1 MQQADAA
8 PRRSKTTANLRML
21 GIPALA
27 IAVLLLGLELHPK
40 HGILFAIPV
49 VVLVLAVLEAVSHAE
64 LVSYRVGEPLGA
76 LVLAV
81 CVTIIE
87 ASLIIMLMLTHHS
100 EVSSVARDTVF
111 AAFMIVVNGVVGVC
125 IFVNVRRTSIVRF
138 QKAGASALLATV
150 LCLGSLSLVL
160 PAFTHGSPGAIAS
173 RPELVFAGVTS
184 LVLYL
189 VFVFVQTIRHK
200 DQFEP
205 TALPEDTENDTV
217 DVLTHRPTRRQAI
230 RALVLL
236 GICLVAVVGL
246 AEELSS
252 PLEREIHTL
261 GLPEAVVGLVIALL
275 VLLPESVTAVR
286 AARRD
291 EMQTSLNLS
300 LGSAV
305 ASIGLTIPVVA
316 FASLLMHQQL
326 ALGLSPQDLVLFVM
340 TAILASITLTS
351 GEATVL
357 QGAIHVVVFLAFA
370 FLVFGA

>member
-1 MQQADAA
+1 M
-8 PRRSKTTANLRML
+8 TNLRTL
-21 GIPALA
+21 GIPALG
-27 IAVLLLGLELHPK
+27 IIVLLIGVQAHPT
-40 HGILFAIPV
+40 HGIVFIIPV
-49 VVLVLAVLEAVSHAE
+49 IVLILAVLEAVSNAE
-64 LVSYRVGEPLGA
+64 LVSYRIGEPLGA

-111 AAFMIVVNGVVGVC
+111 AAFMIVVNGVIGLC
-125 IFVNVRRTSIVRF
+125 IFVNVRRTSVVRF
-138 QKAGASALLATV
+138 QKAGTSALLATV

-160 PAFTHGSPGAIAS
+160 PNLTHGSPGAIAS
-173 RPELVFAGVTS
+173 RPELVFAAVTS
-184 LVLYL
+184 LALYL

-200 DQFEP
+200 EHFEP
-205 TALPEDTENDTV
+205 APLPEDIENDAV
-217 DVLTHRPTRRQAI
+217 DVLTHRPTRRHAL
-230 RALVLL
+230 RALLL
-236 GICLVAVVGL
+236 LAVCLVAVVGL

-261 GLPEAVVGLVIALL
+261 GLPEGIVGLVIALL

-286 AARRD
+286 AARRNQ
-291 EMQTSLNLS
+291 MQTSLNLS

-316 FASLLMHQQL
+316 IVSLLLHQQL

-351 GEATVL
+351 GEATIL
-357 QGAIHVVVFLAFA
+357 QGAIHVIVFLTFV
-370 FLVFGA
+370 FLVFGV